1 MKKTLANAKG
11 QVEDAAQ
18 AVKDALPSTKGVS
31 GEPSRKMGDPVFLE
45 EPGEMATAPPIANK
59 RRYGDQRREN
69 MIVTLFSF
77 SLLAKHVRA
86 YLIRPLSKLES
97 VPVLLSSHIK
107 QQR

>member
-1 MKKTLANAKG
+1 MKDTVHTVRDALPDPKAVKKSFAHAKE

-18 AVKDALPSTKGVS
+18 AVKDALPATKGFS

-69 MIVTLFSF
+69 IIVT
-77 SLLAKHVRA
+77 
-86 YLIRPLSKLES
+86 PLSLF
-97 VPVLLSSHIK
+97 
-107 QQR
+107 